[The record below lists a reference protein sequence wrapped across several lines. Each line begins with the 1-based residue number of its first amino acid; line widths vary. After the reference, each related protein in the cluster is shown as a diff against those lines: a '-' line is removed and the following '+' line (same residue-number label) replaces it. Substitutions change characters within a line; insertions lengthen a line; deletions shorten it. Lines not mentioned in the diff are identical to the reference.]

1 MGTQFSCT
9 VVQGNLVLNRP
20 IVWIPGDC
28 LDAVAAGEEVV
39 GALRVADQDVAYAN
53 ATEIVRIDMGLFIIE
68 GVVGV

>member
-9 VVQGNLVLNRP
+9 VIQGNLVLNRP
-20 IVWIPGDC
+20 IVRIPGDC

-53 ATEIVRIDMGLFIIE
+53 ATETVRIDMVNG
-68 GVVGV
+68 